1 MSGGWFVTGT
11 DTGVGKTRVA
21 RLLLEALA
29 HAGHSAAGMKPVASG
44 CHVTAAGL
52 HSDDALELM
61 QASGATADY
70 TDVNPYALGSAC
82 APHIAAQEMGVEIE
96 LEKILESFRR
106 LQQRSPWVVVE
117 GVGGWMAP
125 LGERL
130 TIADVAHALGL
141 PVILVVGLRLGC
153 LNHALLTA
161 EAIRRAD
168 IPLAGWVANQIDP
181 AMTHVPENIA
191 TLAQRINAPLLAQI
205 PYQSPVKPGVA
216 AMVFPVDEMI
226 MRFNTNS

>member
-11 DTGVGKTRVA
+11 DTGVGKTLVS
-21 RLLLEALA
+21 RLLLEALQR
-29 HAGHSAAGMKPVASG
+29 AGHSAAGMKPVASG

-52 HSDDALELM
+52 RSDDALELM
-61 QASGATADY
+61 QASGAAADY
-70 TDVNPYALGSAC
+70 ADVNPYALVSAC
-82 APHIAAQEMGVEIE
+82 APHIAAQEMGVAIR

-106 LQQRSPWVVVE
+106 LQRKSPWVVVE
-117 GVGGWMAP
+117 GVGGWRVP

-130 TIADVAHALGL
+130 TMAEVARALDL

-168 IPLAGWVANQIDP
+168 IPLAGWVANRIDP
-181 AMTHVPENIA
+181 AMTHVPENID
-191 TLAQRINAPLLAQI
+191 TLAQEIAAPLLAQI
-205 PYQSPVKPGVA
+205 PYQSAAKPDVA
-216 AMVFPVDEMI
+216 TTVFPLGEMI
-226 MRFNTNS
+226 MRFN